1 MGSERDLEAAERAIR
16 GALERGPGPA
26 VEAIV
31 RAYGGE
37 LEGYLAAAARDR
49 EAGGELYQELC
60 EELLRSLPRFRGDS
74 SFRTF
79 TYAIAYNLVRQ
90 HRRRSA
96 KQPPAAL
103 DDAVVDR
110 VPAPVRTETK
120 SWLRTDARSR
130 VAELRNQLTPADQT
144 LLFLRVERAMS
155 WKEVARVLENDE
167 SDATVAALRKRHE
180 RLVRKLRELIRG

>member
-1 MGSERDLEAAERAIR
+1 MPSQHELDTAERSIR
-16 GALERGPGPA
+16 NALARGPGPA

-31 RAYGGE
+31 RHYGNE
-37 LEGYLAAAARDR
+37 LLGYLAATARDR
-49 EAGGELYQELC
+49 EIGEELYQELC
-60 EELLRSLPRFRGDS
+60 EELLRSLPRFRAES

-96 KQPPAAL
+96 RRRSATL
-103 DDAVVDR
+103 DDEVADR
-110 VPAPVRTETK
+110 VPAPVKSETK
-120 SWLRTDARSR
+120 SWLRTDARER
-130 VAELRNQLTPADQT
+130 VAELRDRLTPADQT

-180 RLVRKLRELIRG
+180 RLVRKLRAWIRD